1 MSKPAWIAD
10 SLAFLHPILE
20 SSGDPVPIQHVS
32 E

>member
-1 MSKPAWIAD
+1 MSAWTAD
-10 SLAFLHPILE
+10 SLALLHPILE